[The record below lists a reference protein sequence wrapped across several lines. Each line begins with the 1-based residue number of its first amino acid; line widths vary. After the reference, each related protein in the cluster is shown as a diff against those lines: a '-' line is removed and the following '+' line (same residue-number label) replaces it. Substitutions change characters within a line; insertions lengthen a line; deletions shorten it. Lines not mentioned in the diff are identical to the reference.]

1 MNKLS
6 PIEDAIKAIKNG
18 EIIIVVDSKDRENE
32 GDLICSSEDITAD
45 KINFMIKEGRGLLC
59 APLSYEKAKKLKLPL
74 MVENNEEF
82 TRCNFTV
89 TIDAKKGV
97 TTGISASDR
106 AITIKTLANPKSK
119 SEDFSKPGHIFPLIS
134 KAGGV
139 LVRAGHTEAAIDLM
153 NLAGKKPCAA
163 ICEIMR
169 DDGEMARQKDL
180 VKFAQKHNLKMIT
193 IADLIAYRRK
203 TDKLIERAAEA
214 KLPTEYGE
222 FDLIIYKDLINDK
235 EHVVLK
241 KGSINKQ
248 KSTLVRV
255 HSECM
260 TGDLFKSL
268 RCDCNSQLVKSLELI
283 QKSKSGVL
291 VYLRHEGRGIGLINK
306 IKAYNLQDQGY
317 DTVEANKMLGF
328 DEDLREYGIGAQILV
343 DLGVQNIDLLTNNP
357 KKVIGLE
364 GYGLK
369 INKRIPLEI
378 TPNKR
383 NHKYLQTKKEK
394 MGHILKNV

>member
-32 GDLICSSEDITAD
+32 GDLICSAEDITAD

-59 APLSYEKAKKLKLPL
+59 APLSYDKAKKLKLPL

-106 AITIKTLANPKSK
+106 AITIKTLSNTNAKSG
-119 SEDFSKPGHIFPLIS
+119 DFSKPGHVFPLIS

-169 DDGEMARQKDL
+169 DDGEMARQEDL
-180 VKFAQKHNLKMIT
+180 IAFAKKHKLTLIS

-222 FDLIIYKDLINDK
+222 FDLIVYKDLINNK

-241 KGSINKQ
+241 KGLINKQ

-283 QKSKSGVL
+283 QKSKSGAL
-291 VYLRHEGRGIGLINK
+291 IYLRHEGRGIGLANK

-343 DLGVQNIDLLTNNP
+343 DLGIQNIDLLTNNP

-364 GYGLK
+364 GYGLR
-369 INKRIPLEI
+369 INKRVPLEI